1 MKVYAINTGGNIRKG
16 AIFKTKKLATD
27 YILQIEP
34 TCKKQYKRSKFSG
47 YEVFDNEVG
56 KTFCIETLNVRIK

>member
-16 AIFKTKKLATD
+16 AIFKTKKLATE
-27 YILQIEP
+27 YILSIEP
-34 TCKKQYKRSKFSG
+34 TCKKQHRRSELSG
-47 YEVFDNEVG
+47 CEVFDNEEG